1 MKMVSDTSLEAVNVK
16 RIIAAI
22 SYVVLLLTIEDESF
36 EILLFLT
43 STFRLM
49 GAYVTEQNR

>member
-1 MKMVSDTSLEAVNVK
+1 MVSNTSLEAVNVK

-49 GAYVTEQNR
+49 GAYVMEQNR